1 MHLKRLE
8 VYGFK
13 SFANRTSVDFGEGIT
28 AIVGPNGCGKSN
40 IVDAI
45 RWVLGEQSAK
55 SLRGKEM
62 SDVIFSGNENRSAL
76 SYAAASLTVSNE
88 DKALP
93 IDYKNVDITR
103 KIHRSGEGEYY
114 INKKQSR
121 LKSIKELFMDTGV
134 GKKTFSVIE
143 QGNISQFLQSD
154 SKERR
159 YIFEDAAGISKFR
172 VRKEETIRRLERAQ
186 EKLIRLN
193 DIIQE
198 VDKQLRSATYQA
210 QKARRFQKMSGEL
223 KKYKLSRAVI
233 QSRKFNQRID
243 QINNVLDG
251 FENQLTEIQAKH
263 ERFQAK
269 KSEIS
274 AEYADIEQK
283 VRKIENELGKYR
295 SEAGKIESDIKWS
308 SRRIDELKNHNQRLI
323 GVISEDR
330 ESAASTSE
338 AIQQKSRD
346 IEIISTEIEKH
357 DQLIAEKQKEL
368 DSLSERYSSIIL
380 DVEEKRKRIIEYLNY
395 RSDIDNETAKIS
407 TELKMLQRRRHEL
420 EQINS
425 KSGPYIEELATD
437 ISAIETKIKEVHAEI
452 QLHEERH
459 EEKTQIEKNLEAN
472 LAELREQL
480 TACQQE
486 GVRIESRMNI
496 LQGLEERYEG
506 VAGGVKGILEAMRK
520 GNPNLENIHGLV
532 ADIIRMDEKY
542 ELAIETALGA
552 KAQNIVAE
560 TADDAKKAI
569 YFLKQNKKGR
579 ATFLPLDLIQSREPA
594 SFDTHHPGVIDTASS
609 LVETEP
615 RYKDLMQSLLGST
628 LVFSDLESALSYKRT
643 RRNARLTLVTLEGEI
658 IYSSGAM
665 AGGAYTQHSG
675 LISRK
680 NEIRRLHQQ
689 QIVVDNSS
697 SEFKQKC
704 RATETAIETNSNE
717 IVTLSSEINQA
728 NLNRSELNARLSEK
742 RQELSHHNEILD
754 KNKKE
759 MQAIHVRNIQSEEL
773 LTELKTKKEELQA
786 ENEALEKQINDSEQ
800 IVQNT
805 DTERASLA
813 SEINNLRIEASTTK
827 ERRNSA
833 NTSLSHLEQTHE
845 QIEKRIQLSEE
856 TREKNTAE
864 INELE
869 NKIKHSNTTLG
880 TIIDNHDRDK
890 NSSMGMFQR
899 RDEIHEELER
909 ISKDEHRL
917 GEEEKKILNEIN
929 EQKLLKREVEL
940 KLQNSAE
947 RIQEDYDIDLD
958 TFIAEIENSD
968 ELQAEIQEANP
979 DELNG
984 LIRET
989 EDKIRKLGPVNVEAI
1004 DQQTQLGERSTFLH
1018 EQRDDLIESRKTL
1031 RQVIEE
1037 IEKKSRDLFIN
1048 AFEEIRSNFQQTFRR
1063 LFGGG
1068 KAEIF
1073 LEEGVDV
1080 LEAGIEIV
1088 VRPPG
1093 KDLRSISLLSGG
1105 EKALTTIALLFA
1117 VFRSKPSPFC
1127 ILDEVDAPLDETN
1140 IDRFMSIVK
1149 EFLDTTQFI
1158 IITHNRHTMS
1168 LSDVIYGVTME
1179 EPGVTKVF
1187 SMKLNEAENI
1197 DNVA

>member
-13 SFANRTSVDFGEGIT
+13 SFANRTTVDFGEGIT

-45 RWVLGEQSAK
+45 RWILGEQSAK

-62 SDVIFSGNENRSAL
+62 SDVIFSGNDNRSAL
-76 SYAAASLTVSNE
+76 SYAAASLLVSNE

-103 KIHRSGEGEYY
+103 KIHRSGDGEYY

-210 QKARRFQKMSGEL
+210 QKARRYQKMSGEL
-223 KKYKLSRAVI
+223 KKFKLSRAVI

-243 QINNVLDG
+243 KINTVLDG
-251 FENQLTEIQAKH
+251 FENQLTEIQARH
-263 ERFQAK
+263 EQFQAK

-283 VRKIENELGKYR
+283 VRKIENELGRYR

-308 SRRIDELKNHNQRLI
+308 SRRIDELKDHNQRLL
-323 GVISEDR
+323 GVISEDK
-330 ESAASTSE
+330 ESAASTCE
-338 AIQQKSRD
+338 EIQQKKRD
-346 IEIISTEIEKH
+346 METISAEIEKH
-357 DQLIAEKQKEL
+357 DQLIAEKQKAL
-368 DSLSERYSSIIL
+368 DSLSERYSTIIH
-380 DVEEKRKRIIEYLNY
+380 DVEEKKKRIIEYLNY

-420 EQINS
+420 EQINA
-425 KSGPYIEELATD
+425 KSGPYIEELEQD
-437 ISAIETKIKEVHAEI
+437 ISDIETKIQTVNTEI
-452 QLHEERH
+452 QQQQDRH
-459 EEKTQIEKNLEAN
+459 EEKSRKEKEQEAT
-472 LAELREQL
+472 LADLREKL
-480 TACQQE
+480 NACQQE
-486 GVRIESRMNI
+486 AVRIESRLSI
-496 LQGLEERYEG
+496 LEGLEERYEG
-506 VAGGVKGILEAMRK
+506 VAGGVKGVLEAMRK

-532 ADIIRMDEKY
+532 ADIIRMDKKY

-569 YFLKQNKKGR
+569 YFLKQQKKGR
-579 ATFLPLDLIQSREPA
+579 ATFLPLDLIQRREPA
-594 SFDTHHPGVIDTASS
+594 SFDTQHSGVINVASS
-609 LVETEP
+609 LVQTDD
-615 RYKDLMQSLLGST
+615 RYQDLVQSLLGGT
-628 LVFSDLESALSYKRT
+628 LVFADLESALSYKRT
-643 RRNARLTLVTLEGEI
+643 NRNARLTLVTLEGEI

-665 AGGAYTQHSG
+665 AGGSYTQRSG

-680 NEIRRLHQQ
+680 NEIRRLSQER
-689 QIVVDNSS
+689 VTVNNNSI
-697 SEFKQKC
+697 ELKQKC
-704 RATETAIETNSNE
+704 RETETGIESISTE
-717 IVTLSSEINQA
+717 IVALSREINQA
-728 NLNRSELNARLSEK
+728 NLNRSEMNARLSEK
-742 RQELSHHNEILD
+742 RHEVNHHNEILE

-759 MQAIHVRNIQSEEL
+759 MEAIHQRNIQSEEL
-773 LTELKTKKEELQA
+773 LSELQTKKEELQV
-786 ENEALEKQINDSEQ
+786 ENQALEKQINDSQQ
-800 IVQNT
+800 IVQDT
-805 DTERASLA
+805 DTEKARLS

-833 NTSLSHLEQTHE
+833 GTSLNHLEQTRE
-845 QIEKRIQLSEE
+845 QMEKRIQISQE
-856 TREKNTAE
+856 TRENNTTE
-864 INELE
+864 ITELE
-869 NKIKHSNTTLG
+869 EKIKHSNTTLG
-880 TIIDNHDRDK
+880 TIIDNHERDK

-899 RDEIHEELER
+899 RDEIREELER

-917 GEEEKKILNEIN
+917 AEEEKKILNEIN

-940 KLQNSAE
+940 KLQNSSE

-958 TFIAEIENSD
+958 SFITELENSE
-968 ELQAEIQEANP
+968 ELQAEIQESDP
-979 DELNG
+979 DDLNG

-989 EDKIRKLGPVNVEAI
+989 EEKIRKLGPVNVDAI
-1004 DQQTQLGERSTFLH
+1004 DQQTQLEERSNFLH
-1018 EQRDDLIESRKTL
+1018 KQRDDLIESRKTL

-1037 IEKKSRDLFIN
+1037 IEKKSRDLFIT

-1073 LEEGVDV
+1073 LEKDVDV

-1117 VFRSKPSPFC
+1117 VFRAKPSPFC

-1179 EPGVTKVF
+1179 EPGVTKVV
-1187 SMKLNEAENI
+1187 SMKLNEAENM